1 MRNAGHRAARLDVER
16 ELDNRRLVGTGLLRI
31 ELELGGGLVGLLDLP
46 VYAAHLDLAEGLDE
60 RAALDAFC
68 LAGGRA
74 FLLGDG
80 ADAVANFSAVRSR
93 LGGRVQGQ
101 QKRGAD
107 NGGKDGL
114 FHITTRSTDNT
125 DKSVLQKNNARSVPQ

>member
-1 MRNAGHRAARLDVER
+1 
-16 ELDNRRLVGTGLLRI
+16 
-31 ELELGGGLVGLLDLP
+31 
-46 VYAAHLDLAEGLDE
+46 
-60 RAALDAFC
+60 
-68 LAGGRA
+68 
-74 FLLGDG
+74 
-80 ADAVANFSAVRSR
+80 
-93 LGGRVQGQ
+93 VQGQ